1 MVLRTRA
8 GLLPRLRC
16 GLSICYVRPPAGFTP
31 SALLPTDAVQ
41 CRARVVSTKV
51 SVCSRRRP
59 STLSTTDRILSRAC
73 KRVCRGAVCQY
84 RMLGNVAGVNWAA
97 TSNRSRVICQAE
109 KGKKGKVPGWSCR
122 SRRPSIFPCL
132 PFSPPPLLFP
142 PLSHLPVLRGTRR
155 SLSVVPWWFRRAA
168 ETVTHYPAHSFPG

>member
-1 MVLRTRA
+1 MRVRQGSARCRRSGLGLPTRRVLQPVVVWPRWVLLPLLSLSGTPCRRVHGLIEQKSRTWSVVLRTRA

-84 RMLGNVAGVNWAA
+84 RMLGNVAGVN
-97 TSNRSRVICQAE
+97 
-109 KGKKGKVPGWSCR
+109 
-122 SRRPSIFPCL
+122 
-132 PFSPPPLLFP
+132 
-142 PLSHLPVLRGTRR
+142 
-155 SLSVVPWWFRRAA
+155 
-168 ETVTHYPAHSFPG
+168 